1 MAFRDSI
8 DAFMHAVNSNGA
20 GGNGN
25 KMLQVR
31 CSLGSMWNG
40 VKHCSVQ
47 VYSGP
52 RGYCIDA
59 YGEEAHELYRVASCY
74 ATAPPGAPRAAA
86 A

>member
-8 DAFMHAVNSNGA
+8 DAFMHAMILERSA
-20 GGNGN
+20 GSCNDGS
-25 KMLQVR
+25 KTLQVR

-47 VYSGP
+47 VHSGP

-59 YGEEAHELYRVASCY
+59 YGEEAHELYRVASCH
-74 ATAPPGAPRAAA
+74 ATEPPRAAA